1 MEWMIS
7 ALVPFTSLEMAE
19 HDLCCTKGLCVC
31 PNQSAVTVVM
41 YSFVYHYHHAP
52 SLLVVSSN
60 CVSNELHKMW
70 TFQLA
75 TCGAGCCHGNL
86 LPGSIHWE
94 RSPVH
99 ILHCHLPSSR
109 SLWHWSGEFVG
120 PCACECVHVCVSTCV
135 CVCVCVCVHVC
146 VVCVCVCAHACQCVC
161 SCVCGVCGLQTC
173 TYIFRVPLQAASH
186 HPSFTILCCSSCLRT
201 AYCSI
206 HLHTLHILFHLLPS
220 LLGTGSLWPLQ
231 HLLLQ
236 LSKEAAKT

>member
-1 MEWMIS
+1 
-7 ALVPFTSLEMAE
+7 MA
-19 HDLCCTKGLCVC
+19 CAVQKACTYVCVC

-109 SLWHWSGEFVG
+109 SLWHCSGEFAG
-120 PCACECVHVCVSTCV
+120 PCACECVHVCVSTCM

-146 VVCVCVCAHACQCVC
+146 VVCVCVCVRTLVSVCVRV
-161 SCVCGVCGLQTC
+161 CVVCVVCRRARIFSGYLCKQQATIHRLLYCVAVLVWGLP
-173 TYIFRVPLQAASH
+173 IAP
-186 HPSFTILCCSSCLRT
+186 FTSIPFTS
-201 AYCSI
+201 CSI
-206 HLHTLHILFHLLPS
+206 CCLHC
-220 LLGTGSLWPLQ
+220 
-231 HLLLQ
+231 
-236 LSKEAAKT
+236 